1 MHHQRNYW
9 FIRDSI
15 MSAAEDVG
23 RSCLTRDNYEI
34 GISLLGEDRSILLA
48 TTRLD
53 LRRDTASYNL
63 ASSQIMVSISQRL
76 AATIAHQIRDPTSM
90 TSPVSVTFAASI
102 ISTMYIDQSTVS
114 SQNCSV
120 DNSNVRISCVL
131 IICTKGSY
139 ILYG

>member
-1 MHHQRNYW
+1 
-9 FIRDSI
+9 

-63 ASSQIMVSISQRL
+63 ASS
-76 AATIAHQIRDPTSM
+76 
-90 TSPVSVTFAASI
+90 
-102 ISTMYIDQSTVS
+102 
-114 SQNCSV
+114 
-120 DNSNVRISCVL
+120 
-131 IICTKGSY
+131 
-139 ILYG
+139 